1 MFTGIAKEVGEIKE
15 IRQKGD
21 GITLTVKANE
31 VLRDLNIG
39 DSIMTDGVCL
49 TVVSFSDEYFRADM
63 MRESISSTKF
73 DQVKKGAVVNLERAL
88 RFSDRLDGH
97 LVQGHVDG
105 LGRIIAINKNVF
117 RISASEDILKY
128 IVRKGSVCLDGIS
141 LTVSFENSSYFE
153 VSLIPETL
161 ANTNFKYKKV
171 NELVNIETDIIM
183 RALEKL
189 SKREERMDKNF
200 LLSRGF

>member
-49 TVVSFSDEYFRADM
+49 TVVNFSDEYFRADM

-73 DQVKKGAVVNLERAL
+73 GQVKKGAVVNLERAL

-128 IVRKGSVCLDGIS
+128 VVRKGSVCLDGIS

>member
-73 DQVKKGAVVNLERAL
+73 GQVKKGAVVNLERAL

-128 IVRKGSVCLDGIS
+128 VVRKGSVCLDGIS

>member
-31 VLRDLNIG
+31 VLRDLNVG

-128 IVRKGSVCLDGIS
+128 VVRKGSVCLDGIS

>member
-21 GITLTVKANE
+21 GITLTVKADE
-31 VLRDLNIG
+31 VLKDLNIG

-49 TVVSFSDEYFRADM
+49 TVVSFSDGYFRADM
-63 MRESISSTKF
+63 MRESLRSTKF

-128 IVRKGSVCLDGIS
+128 VVRKGSVCLDGIS
-141 LTVSFENSSYFE
+141 LTVSFENTSYFE

-171 NELVNIETDIIM
+171 NDLVNIETDIIM

-189 SKREERMDKNF
+189 SKREERLDKNF

>member
-49 TVVSFSDEYFRADM
+49 TVVNFSDEYFRADM

-128 IVRKGSVCLDGIS
+128 VVRKGSVCLDGIS

>member
-88 RFSDRLDGH
+88 RFSDRLDAH

>member
-128 IVRKGSVCLDGIS
+128 VVRKGSVCLDGIS

>member
-1 MFTGIAKEVGEIKE
+1 M
-15 IRQKGD
+15 
-21 GITLTVKANE
+21 
-31 VLRDLNIG
+31 
-39 DSIMTDGVCL
+39 
-49 TVVSFSDEYFRADM
+49 
-63 MRESISSTKF
+63 
-73 DQVKKGAVVNLERAL
+73 
-88 RFSDRLDGH
+88 
-97 LVQGHVDG
+97 
-105 LGRIIAINKNVF
+105 
-117 RISASEDILKY
+117 KY
-128 IVRKGSVCLDGIS
+128 VVRKGSVCLDGIS